1 MAKAD
6 LVALNGRQVGAGGK
20 VFANPRN
27 AAAGS
32 LRQLDP
38 KITQAR
44 PLRFFAHGRGE
55 ASALPA
61 DMQMGVMRAIASWG
75 LPVSDDL
82 QVFTALEQRSE
93 EHTSDIQ
100 SLLRISYAVFCL
112 QKKTR
117 TTK

>member
-1 MAKAD
+1 MRHTRCVLVTGVQTCALPICEVYMAKAD
-6 LVALNGRQVGAGGK
+6 FVALNERQVGAGGK

-44 PLRFFAHGRGE
+44 PLRFFAHGWGE

-61 DMQMGVMRAIASWG
+61 DTQMGVMRAIASWG
-75 LPVSDDL
+75 LPEIGRAHV
-82 QVFTALEQRSE
+82 
-93 EHTSDIQ
+93 
-100 SLLRISYAVFCL
+100 
-112 QKKTR
+112 
-117 TTK
+117 